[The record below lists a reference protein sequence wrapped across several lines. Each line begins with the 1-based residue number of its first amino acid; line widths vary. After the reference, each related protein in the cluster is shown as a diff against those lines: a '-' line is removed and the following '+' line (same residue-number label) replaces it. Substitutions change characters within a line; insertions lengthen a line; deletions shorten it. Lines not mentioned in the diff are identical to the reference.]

1 MKMHQPAFCAPNV
14 PQNSIWPIWGAL
26 GLTWGRSVLA
36 QETPPPVPPACL
48 WQIRAWPAPP
58 NWSRADWLEE
68 IEQIAWIASW
78 QAEREFDPARG
89 KERGAFVY
97 GRVMASALAAYRKE
111 WLWKIR
117 RRCSGSGRTA
127 TASRSRSKANSGYET
142 KRTMLWVTPFH

>member
-1 MKMHQPAFCAPNV
+1 MEVDHENASAGFLRPERPAEFHLANLGGTWPNLGQVCSCAGNATAG
-14 PQNSIWPIWGAL
+14 S
-26 GLTWGRSVLA
+26 TR
-36 QETPPPVPPACL
+36 L

-127 TASRSRSKANSGYET
+127 
-142 KRTMLWVTPFH
+142 